1 MKVDGRFLAIIGV
14 FCLLMG
20 IAYIVFTSMAQIP
33 EEGGFAM
40 LLGAA
45 GLGFL
50 PGAYYLWWDKRM
62 KPLPGD
68 VPDADTATSAG
79 TIDAFAA
86 SSIWPFIFGM
96 GAMFAA
102 LTFVFGLWLAP
113 IAAGLILSAAIGF
126 TVESRRGGTV

>member
-14 FCLLMG
+14 FCGLMG
-20 IAYIVFTSMAQIP
+20 LVYIILTANAQVP

-40 LLGAA
+40 LLGTA
-45 GLGFL
+45 GLGLL

-62 KPLPGD
+62 KTLPGD
-68 VPDADTATSAG
+68 DPNAEPAESAG
-79 TIDAFAA
+79 PIDAFAS

-96 GAMFAA
+96 GAMFAT

-113 IAAGLILSAAIGF
+113 VAASLIISAAIGF
-126 TVESRRGGTV
+126 TVESRRGGSI